1 MPVITLPFGPL
12 EANCYIVH
20 NGKDAVVF
28 DPSIETDLVLKS
40 ISDNG
45 LTLRAVAL
53 THLHCDHCIGC
64 ADMTRATGMLPLVG
78 AEDWAERS
86 LLLCKGM
93 CFGMNL
99 KPFEA
104 EVLAPG
110 EVTWGSLSCRVMH
123 TPGHSSG
130 SLCYYFPDL
139 GLVLTGDLL
148 FFRSVGRTDLPGG
161 NGDDLVKS
169 LRRDHLQA
177 ARQRDGLSRS
187 RPGNQRGLRSRAQL
201 LLHALRLRP
210 LRRALRPALR
220 RKPRVSPRAGAAR
233 CAVPGARRMSSQ
245 RVLL

>member
-40 ISDNG
+40 ISNNG

-123 TPGHSSG
+123 TPGHSAG

-169 LRRDHLQA
+169 LREIIYKL
-177 ARQRDGLSRS
+177 
-187 RPGNQRGLRSRAQL
+187 PGNVMVYPGHGPETS
-201 LLHALRLRP
+201 
-210 LRRALRPALR
+210 
-220 RKPRVSPRAGAAR
+220 VGYEAAHN
-233 CAVPGARRMSSQ
+233 CYCT
-245 RVLL
+245 L